1 MQQKRPT
8 GVTILAILM
17 IISGIASIIIGLGV
31 LGSAFVLS
39 LVAHDSNV
47 GTVRQDAELGTLA
60 GLLIGI
66 GGFTIALGIAS
77 LVVAWGLL
85 NGRGWAWI
93 ITIII
98 SIVSIITSIVGI
110 ASGGIYH
117 IITLI
122 IYAVILY
129 YLYKPEVKA
138 YFGRIKVS
146 K

>member
-8 GVTILAILM
+8 GVTILAFM

-60 GLLIGI
+60 GLLIGV

-98 SIVSIITSIVGI
+98 STVSIITSIVGI
-110 ASGGIYH
+110 ASGGFYH

>member
-1 MQQKRPT
+1 
-8 GVTILAILM
+8 L
-17 IISGIASIIIGLGV
+17 
-31 LGSAFVLS
+31 
-39 LVAHDSNV
+39 
-47 GTVRQDAELGTLA
+47 QD
-60 GLLIGI
+60 
-66 GGFTIALGIAS
+66 IALGVAG

-85 NGRGWAWI
+85 IAKGWAWI
-93 ITIII
+93 ITVII
-98 SIVSIITSIVGI
+98 SIISIITSIVGI
-110 ASGGIYH
+110 ASGGFYH

>member
-1 MQQKRPT
+1 
-8 GVTILAILM
+8 L
-17 IISGIASIIIGLGV
+17 
-31 LGSAFVLS
+31 
-39 LVAHDSNV
+39 
-47 GTVRQDAELGTLA
+47 QD
-60 GLLIGI
+60 
-66 GGFTIALGIAS
+66 IALGVTG

-85 NGRGWAWI
+85 NAKGWAWI
-93 ITIII
+93 ITVII
-98 SIVSIITSIVGI
+98 SIISIITSIVGI
-110 ASGGIYH
+110 ASGGFYH